1 MSTATDLLCVWA
13 VVVFVVDVSGFTDT
27 LLGWA
32 SRFTRRYGLPPVR
45 SLRPF
50 TCSLCMT
57 WWCCLVYALV
67 TRQLTLPVVAF
78 TALLAGL
85 SKTLAALFIFIRES
99 TAYLVGKL
107 IDLCTRY

>member
-1 MSTATDLLCVWA
+1 MNIYTDLLCVWA
-13 VVVFVVDVSGFTDT
+13 VVVFVVDVSGFRET

-32 SRFTRRYGLPPVR
+32 SRFTGRYGLPPVR

-57 WWCCLVYALV
+57 WWCCLLWALI
-67 TRQLTLPVVAF
+67 RGQLTLPVVAF
-78 TALLAGL
+78 AGLLAGT
-85 SKTLAALFIFIRES
+85 SKTLAAVFLFIRES

-107 IDLCTRY
+107 IEICTRY